1 MRMNIIY
8 DRSKYYNE
16 YYDQQLSHCIVV
28 VLQNDPKPFQVVDLF
43 SKKILTISFRLILAM
58 VVTKDTCKI
67 TSM

>member
-16 YYDQQLSHCIVV
+16 YYDQQLWHCIVV

-43 SKKILTISFRLILAM
+43 SKKKFYQFRLG
-58 VVTKDTCKI
+58 
-67 TSM
+67 